1 MIVSHRTARH
11 EDAALL
17 DNLFSD
23 IFCETFAHLY
33 RSDDLNAF
41 LSSFTVASWEEQLGD
56 QAYTFRIAEA
66 GGNPMGF
73 AKLGPL
79 KLPIEAEASALMLYQ
94 LYVKPDFHGSGIAQ
108 ALMEW
113 TIEEAWQRGAP
124 ALYLTVFVDNDRA
137 RRFYDRYG
145 FKAVGR
151 YDFMVGS
158 QADEDIVMKKVL

>member
-1 MIVSHRTARH
+1 
-11 EDAALL
+11 
-17 DNLFSD
+17 
-23 IFCETFAHLY
+23 
-33 RSDDLNAF
+33 
-41 LSSFTVASWEEQLGD
+41 
-56 QAYTFRIAEA
+56 
-66 GGNPMGF
+66 MGF

-113 TIEEAWQRGAP
+113 TIEEARQRGAP